1 MTRFYFTHLVLL
13 CYKYDI
19 LKELSSAVPSSSISS
34 EKRFQQY
41 VDGLAGV
48 LGHADRHEPL
58 RLYTTG
64 LLLPG
69 ERKSVEPIAARLDPR
84 HVRSRHQSLH
94 HFVAEA
100 DWDDMAVLA
109 AVRDYA
115 LPALQQQGPIQA
127 WMVDDTSLPK
137 KGTHSVGVTHQYCG

>member
-1 MTRFYFTHLVLL
+1 MPCPL
-13 CYKYDI
+13 CYGSRAHCPIHDV
-19 LKELSSAVPSSSISS
+19 ERFS

-41 VDGLAGV
+41 VDLLAGV

-69 ERKSVEPIAARLDPR
+69 ERKSVEPMAARVDPR

-94 HFVAEA
+94 HFVADA
-100 DWDDMAVLA
+100 DWDDAAVLV
-109 AVRDYA
+109 AVRNYA
-115 LPALQQQGPIQA
+115 WPALQKQGPLQA
-127 WMVDDTSLPK
+127 WIVDDPGIPK
-137 KGTHSVGVTHQYCG
+137 KGKHSVGVAHQYCGP